1 MKVRFCSLVL
11 IAVLTLTGFSASG
24 FAVETN
30 QVNSPDFDVVA
41 AGFLLL
47 PKTNTEWCEV
57 VLSNPRS
64 SLNVRNA
71 AGRVV
76 TKLKHGA
83 SVYADSYDGG
93 FTRVSVKRRGRL
105 VILGWVAS
113 EFLVC

>member
-11 IAVLTLTGFSASG
+11 IVVLTLTGFSASG
-24 FAVETN
+24 FAAETEKASLPEFN
-30 QVNSPDFDVVA
+30 VVS

-47 PKTNTEWCEV
+47 PETNTEWCTV
-57 VLSNPRS
+57 VLNNPRS

-76 TKLKHGA
+76 SKLKHGA
-83 SVYADSYDGG
+83 SVYADTYDGG